1 MLGLTLEFAMN
12 NHQGLWARAG
22 LRLRRNRAAMLALAL
37 LFLMMLLC
45 VFGPMLSPWPLDEID
60 WDNMGAAPDVSIAH
74 YFGTD
79 ASGRDLYV
87 RTLHGGRISLMVG
100 VLATLVSLFIGV
112 LYGATAGYTGGKTD
126 ALMMRFVDVMYALP
140 FMFLVILLMV
150 YFGRSIFLIFVAI
163 GAVEWL
169 TMARIVRGQSLALKK
184 RSFIEAARVSG
195 ASHFAIIRRHIIPN
209 TLGPVIIYAT
219 LTVPQVILFESFL
232 SFLGLGV
239 QEPMTSWGVLISE
252 GVSEMESAPWMLL
265 FPAFFLAITLF
276 SLNFLGDGLRDALDP
291 KDR

>member
-1 MLGLTLEFAMN
+1 MN
-12 NHQGLWARAG
+12 SHQGLWGRAW
-22 LRLRRNRAAMLALAL
+22 LRLRRNRAAMLSLYC
-37 LFLMMLLC
+37 LFFIALLC

-60 WDNMGAAPDVSIAH
+60 WDNMGTRPDFSTAH

-79 ASGRDLYV
+79 ASGRDLYT
-87 RTLHGGRISLMVG
+87 RTLYGGQISLMVG
-100 VLATLVSLFIGV
+100 LLATLVSLFIGII
-112 LYGATAGYTGGKTD
+112 YGATAGYTGGKSD
-126 ALMMRFVDVMYALP
+126 ALMMRFVDVLYALP
-140 FMFLVILLMV
+140 FMFFVILLMV
-150 YFGRSIFLIFVAI
+150 YFGRSIFLIFIAI

-184 RSFIEAARVSG
+184 RAFIEAAKVSG

-239 QEPMTSWGVLISE
+239 QEPMTSWGVLISD
-252 GVSEMESAPWMLL
+252 GVSEMESAPWILL

-276 SLNFLGDGLRDALDP
+276 SLNFIGDGLRDALDP

>member
-1 MLGLTLEFAMN
+1 MV
-12 NHQGLWARAG
+12 
-22 LRLRRNRAAMLALAL
+22 AL
-37 LFLMMLLC
+37 LLLFTIALLC
-45 VFGPMLSPWPLDEID
+45 LFGPALSPWPMDEID
-60 WDNMGAAPDVSIAH
+60 WDNMGTAPDLSAAH

-79 ASGRDLYV
+79 ASGRDLYA

-100 VLATLVSLFIGV
+100 ILATLVSLIIGV
-112 LYGATAGYTGGKTD
+112 IYGATAGYKGGKTD
-126 ALMMRFVDVMYALP
+126 ALMMRFVDVLYALP
-140 FMFLVILLMV
+140 FMFFVILLMIF
-150 YFGRSIFLIFVAI
+150 FGRSIILIFIAI

-169 TMARIVRGQSLALKK
+169 TMARIVRGQSLELKK
-184 RSFIEAARVSG
+184 RAFVEAAMVSG

-252 GVSEMESAPWMLL
+252 GVSEMESAPWILL
-265 FPAFFLAITLF
+265 FPAFFLAVTLF